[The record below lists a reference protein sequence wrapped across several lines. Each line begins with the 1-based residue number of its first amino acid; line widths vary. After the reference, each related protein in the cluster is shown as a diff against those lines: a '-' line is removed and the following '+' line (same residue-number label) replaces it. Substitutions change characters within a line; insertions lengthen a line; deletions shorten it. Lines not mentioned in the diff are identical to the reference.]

1 MTDEE
6 RRDLQC
12 DLLVFVATQ
21 TEEEQLLEAASGMG
35 IAVAPKSSSLGD
47 YYHLGQVGGSRVN
60 AVKMEMGPLSHGGS
74 ASVGILFQQAT
85 TATGI
90 IQVGMAFGLDRTSQA
105 IGDVLVSTALLP
117 YDMRD
122 ARTEGDRYVFEYQR
136 VKRHPAKASLI
147 RLFQAERDR
156 GGYEHSIL
164 FGELLSGAAR
174 IFSRHYLAE
183 LLRLVPGVKDGIIGG
198 EMEGVG
204 LTSVSPRKKPSWIV
218 VKGICDFADENRDAE
233 IEKTR
238 PIACRNAANFVFSA
252 LLRANQAHE
261 SETSGK

>member
-1 MTDEE
+1 MTEEE
-6 RRDLQC
+6 RRALQC
-12 DLLVFVATQ
+12 VLLVFVATQ
-21 TEEEQLLEAASGMG
+21 TEEEQLLEAASELGL
-35 IAVAPKSSSLGD
+35 AVEPRSSSLGD
-47 YYHLGQVGGSRVN
+47 YYHLGGVGDSRVN

-90 IQVGMAFGLDRTSQA
+90 IQVGMAFGVDRTRQA
-105 IGDVLVSTALLP
+105 IGDLLVSTAILP
-117 YDMRD
+117 YDARD
-122 ARTEGDRYVFEYQR
+122 TRTEEDRYVFDYQR
-136 VKRHPAKASLI
+136 VKRHPAKESLV
-147 RLFQAERDR
+147 RLFQAESER
-156 GGYEHSIL
+156 GGYEHAIT

-204 LTSVSPRKKPSWIV
+204 LTSISPRKKPLWVV

-238 PIACRNAANFVFSA
+238 PIACRNAALFVLSA
-252 LLRANQAHE
+252 LLRAKQAHE
-261 SETSGK
+261 TRNSGT